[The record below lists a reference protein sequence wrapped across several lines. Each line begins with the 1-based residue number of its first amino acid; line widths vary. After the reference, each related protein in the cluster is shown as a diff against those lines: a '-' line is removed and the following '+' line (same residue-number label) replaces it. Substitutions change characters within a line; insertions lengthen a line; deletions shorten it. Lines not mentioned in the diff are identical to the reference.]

1 MMSVTRLKVPRPAI
15 LHERIVKEA
24 ADAVVVGISLDDQLS
39 GNIIGIYQPQLV
51 AGAVVNIGVP
61 LR

>member
-24 ADAVVVGISLDDQLS
+24 AGAVVVGISLDDQLS
-39 GNIIGIYQPQLV
+39 GNVIGII
-51 AGAVVNIGVP
+51 AV
-61 LR
+61 R